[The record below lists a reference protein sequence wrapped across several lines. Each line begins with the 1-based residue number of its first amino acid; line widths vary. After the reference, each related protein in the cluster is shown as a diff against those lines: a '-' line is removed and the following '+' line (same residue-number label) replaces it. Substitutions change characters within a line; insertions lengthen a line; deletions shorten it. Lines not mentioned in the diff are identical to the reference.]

1 MLDKSLQIGIVGLG
15 LIGGSIA
22 KNLSKKGYKVYA
34 NDLSEESLKNAL
46 NEKKIDGL
54 LEDLDQNNPFI
65 LIFAIPVLS
74 INKELKRN
82 NELLSK
88 ALFITD
94 CLSVKNPLKK
104 EIEDKK
110 LNTENFVLSHPIA
123 GSEKSGYANS
133 EENLFQDKIVV
144 ITKLSGTSQTTEDI
158 CNDFW
163 SLLGAKTIQ
172 INSEDHD
179 KYFAKTSHLPHL
191 IAFALMSMIS
201 KSRETKKE
209 IFTGGGLKDF
219 TRIASSDPKM
229 WEDIFISNQIN
240 MLEVIKSFKS
250 ELDQLEKLIKES
262 DSEKLN
268 QFITSAKEFRDS
280 LT

>member
-1 MLDKSLQIGIVGLG
+1 MLDKSIQIGIVGLG

-22 KNLSKKGYKVYA
+22 KTLSKKGYKVYA
-34 NDLSEESLKNAL
+34 NDLDEKSLTNAL

-54 LEDLDQNNPFI
+54 LEDLDQDNPFI
-65 LIFAIPVLS
+65 LIFTIPVLS
-74 INKELKRN
+74 IDKELIKN
-82 NELLSK
+82 KQLLSK
-88 ALFITD
+88 ALCVTD
-94 CLSVKNPLKK
+94 GLSVKDPLKI

-110 LNTENFVLSHPIA
+110 INTENFILSHPIA
-123 GSEKSGYANS
+123 GSEKSGYLNS
-133 EENLFQDKIVV
+133 KENLFKDKIVV
-144 ITKLSGTSQTTEDI
+144 ITELSDTSQSTKNI

-163 SLLGAKTIQ
+163 TLLGAETIQ
-172 INSEDHD
+172 INSKHHD

-201 KSRETKKE
+201 KSKETKKE

-229 WEDIFISNQIN
+229 WEDIFISNQNN

-250 ELDQLEKLIKES
+250 ELDQLEKLIEES
-262 DSEKLN
+262 DSEELN
-268 QFITSAKEFRDS
+268 KFITIAKKYRDS
-280 LT
+280 LI

>member
-34 NDLSEESLKNAL
+34 NDLSKESLKNAL
-46 NEKKIDGL
+46 NEKKIEGL

-65 LIFAIPVLS
+65 LIFTIPVLS

-250 ELDQLEKLIKES
+250 ELDHLEKLVKES

-268 QFITSAKEFRDS
+268 KFITSAKEFRDS

>member
-1 MLDKSLQIGIVGLG
+1 MLDKSVQIGIVGLG

-22 KNLSKKGYKVYA
+22 KNLSKKGHKVYA
-34 NDLSEESLKNAL
+34 NDLDEESLTNAL
-46 NEKKIDGL
+46 NEKKIDGF
-54 LEDLDQNNPFI
+54 LEELDQNNPFI
-65 LIFAIPVLS
+65 LIFTIPVLS
-74 INKELKRN
+74 VNEVLIKNK
-82 NELLSK
+82 ELLSK
-88 ALFITD
+88 ALCITD
-94 CLSVKNPLKK
+94 GLSVKNSLKR
-104 EIEDKK
+104 EIEDKR
-110 LNTENFVLSHPIA
+110 LNTENFILSHPIA

-133 EENLFQDKIVV
+133 EEHLFEDKVV
-144 ITKLSGTSQTTEDI
+144 VVTKLSRTSQTTEEI
-158 CNDFW
+158 CNDLW
-163 SLLGAKTIQ
+163 SLLGARTIK

-179 KYFAKTSHLPHL
+179 KYFAKTSHLPHF

-201 KSRETKKE
+201 KSQETKKE

-229 WEDIFISNQIN
+229 WEDIFLSNQIN

-280 LT
+280 LI

>member
-34 NDLSEESLKNAL
+34 NDLSKESLKNAL

-65 LIFAIPVLS
+65 LIFTIPVLS

-229 WEDIFISNQIN
+229 WEDIFMSNQIN

-250 ELDQLEKLIKES
+250 ELDQLEKLIKKS
-262 DSEKLN
+262 DSERLN
-268 QFITSAKEFRDS
+268 QFISSAKEFRDS
-280 LT
+280 LI

>member
-1 MLDKSLQIGIVGLG
+1 MLDKSIQIGIVGLG

-22 KNLSKKGYKVYA
+22 KTLSKKGFKVYA
-34 NDLSEESLKNAL
+34 NDLNEESLKNAL

-65 LIFAIPVLS
+65 LIFTIPVLS
-74 INKELKRN
+74 VDKELIKNKEL
-82 NELLSK
+82 LWFSW
-88 ALFITD
+88 F
-94 CLSVKNPLKK
+94 
-104 EIEDKK
+104 
-110 LNTENFVLSHPIA
+110 
-123 GSEKSGYANS
+123 
-133 EENLFQDKIVV
+133 
-144 ITKLSGTSQTTEDI
+144 TTQLTVWLI
-158 CNDFW
+158 IHQLIIGLIIW
-163 SLLGAKTIQ
+163 
-172 INSEDHD
+172 
-179 KYFAKTSHLPHL
+179 TSHLPHL

-201 KSRETKKE
+201 KSKETKKE

-229 WEDIFISNQIN
+229 WEDIFMSNQIN

-250 ELDQLEKLIKES
+250 ELDQLEKLIQKS

-280 LT
+280 LI

>member
-1 MLDKSLQIGIVGLG
+1 MLDKSTQIGIVGLG
-15 LIGGSIA
+15 LMGGSIA
-22 KNLSKKGYKVYA
+22 KTLSKIGYKIYA
-34 NDLSEESLKNAL
+34 NDLNEESLKNAL
-46 NEKKIDGL
+46 NEKKIYGL
-54 LEDLDQNNPFI
+54 LEDLDQNKPFI
-65 LIFAIPVLS
+65 LIFTIPVLS
-74 INKELKRN
+74 INKELIRN

-88 ALFITD
+88 ALCITD
-94 CLSVKNPLKK
+94 GLSVKNPLKNV
-104 EIEDKK
+104 IEGKRI
-110 LNTENFVLSHPIA
+110 NTENFILSHPIA

-133 EENLFQDKIVV
+133 EENLFEDKIVV
-144 ITKLSGTSQTTEDI
+144 VTKLSGTSQTTEDT

-163 SLLGAKTIQ
+163 SLLGARTIQ

-179 KYFAKTSHLPHL
+179 KYFARTSHLPHL

-229 WEDIFISNQIN
+229 WEDIFMSNQIN
-240 MLEVIKSFKS
+240 MLEVLKSFKS
-250 ELDQLEKLIKES
+250 ELDQLEKLIQKS

-280 LT
+280 LI

>member
-34 NDLSEESLKNAL
+34 NDLSKESLKNAL
-46 NEKKIDGL
+46 NEKKIEGL

-65 LIFAIPVLS
+65 LIFTIPVLS

-229 WEDIFISNQIN
+229 WEDIFMSNQIN
-240 MLEVIKSFKS
+240 MLEVIKSFKL
-250 ELDQLEKLIKES
+250 ELDHLEKLIKES

>member
-1 MLDKSLQIGIVGLG
+1 MLDKSIQIGIIGLG

-34 NDLSEESLKNAL
+34 NDLDEESLTNAF
-46 NEKKIDGL
+46 NEKKIDGF
-54 LEDLDQNNPFI
+54 LEELNKNNPFI
-65 LIFAIPVLS
+65 LIFTIPVLS
-74 INKELKRN
+74 AKEELIKNK
-82 NELLSK
+82 ELLSK
-88 ALFITD
+88 ALCITD
-94 CLSVKNPLKK
+94 GLSVKNLLKR

-110 LNTENFVLSHPIA
+110 LNTENFILSHPIA

-133 EENLFQDKIVV
+133 DENLFEDKIVV
-144 ITKLSGTSQTTEDI
+144 VTKLSGTSQTTENI
-158 CNDFW
+158 CNDLW
-163 SLLGAKTIQ
+163 SLLGARTIQ

-201 KSRETKKE
+201 KSKETKKE

-229 WEDIFISNQIN
+229 WEDIFLSNQIN

-250 ELDQLEKLIKES
+250 ELDQLEKLIKEN

-268 QFITSAKEFRDS
+268 QFITSSKEFRDS
-280 LT
+280 LI

>member
-1 MLDKSLQIGIVGLG
+1 MLDKSIQIGIVGLG

-34 NDLSEESLKNAL
+34 NDLDEESLINAF
-46 NEKKIDGL
+46 NEKKIDGF
-54 LEDLDQNNPFI
+54 LEELDQKNPFI
-65 LIFAIPVLS
+65 LIFTIPVLS
-74 INKELKRN
+74 ANKELIKN
-82 NELLSK
+82 KELLSK

-94 CLSVKNPLKK
+94 GLSVKNSLKR

-110 LNTENFVLSHPIA
+110 LNTENFILSHPIA

-133 EENLFQDKIVV
+133 EENLFEDKIVV
-144 ITKLSGTSQTTEDI
+144 VTKLSGTSQTTEDI
-158 CNDFW
+158 CNDLW
-163 SLLGAKTIQ
+163 SLLGARTIQ

-201 KSRETKKE
+201 KSKETKKE

-229 WEDIFISNQIN
+229 WEDIFLSNQVN

-250 ELDQLEKLIKES
+250 ELDQLEKLIKEN
-262 DSEKLN
+262 DSEQLN
-268 QFITSAKEFRDS
+268 QFITSSKKFRDS
-280 LT
+280 LI

>member
-1 MLDKSLQIGIVGLG
+1 MLDKSIQIGIVGLG

-22 KNLSKKGYKVYA
+22 KTLSKKGYKVYA
-34 NDLSEESLKNAL
+34 NDLNEESLSNAL
-46 NEKKIDGL
+46 NEKKIDGF
-54 LEDLDQNNPFI
+54 LEELDQNKPFI
-65 LIFAIPVLS
+65 LIFTIPVLS
-74 INKELKRN
+74 VGEELIKNKELF
-82 NELLSK
+82 SK
-88 ALFITD
+88 ALCITD
-94 CLSVKNPLKK
+94 GLSVKNFLKK
-104 EIEDKK
+104 EIEDKR
-110 LNTENFVLSHPIA
+110 LNTENFILSHPIA
-123 GSEKSGYANS
+123 GSEKSGYENS
-133 EENLFQDKIVV
+133 EENLFEDKIVV
-144 ITKLSGTSQTTEDI
+144 ISKLPGTSQKTEDI

-163 SLLGAKTIQ
+163 NLTGARTVQ

-191 IAFALMSMIS
+191 IAFALISMIS
-201 KSRETKKE
+201 KSKETKKE

-229 WEDIFISNQIN
+229 WEDIFLSNQIN

-268 QFITSAKEFRDS
+268 KFITIAKEFRDS
-280 LT
+280 LI

>member
-1 MLDKSLQIGIVGLG
+1 MLDKSIQIGIVGLG

-22 KNLSKKGYKVYA
+22 KTLSKKGYKVYA
-34 NDLSEESLKNAL
+34 NDLSKESLKNAL
-46 NEKKIDGL
+46 NEKKIEGL

-65 LIFAIPVLS
+65 LIFTIPVLS

-250 ELDQLEKLIKES
+250 ELDHLEKLVKES

-268 QFITSAKEFRDS
+268 KFITSAKEFRDS

>member
-22 KNLSKKGYKVYA
+22 KTLSKKGYKVYA
-34 NDLSEESLKNAL
+34 NDLNEESLKNAL

-54 LEDLDQNNPFI
+54 LEDLDQNTPFI
-65 LIFAIPVLS
+65 LIFTIPVLS
-74 INKELKRN
+74 VDKELIKN
-82 NELLSK
+82 KELLSK

-94 CLSVKNPLKK
+94 GLSVKNSLKS
-104 EIEDKK
+104 EIEDKR
-110 LNTENFVLSHPIA
+110 LNTENFILSHPIA

-133 EENLFQDKIVV
+133 EENLFEDKIVI
-144 ITKLSGTSQTTEDI
+144 ITKLSDTSQMTEGI
-158 CNDFW
+158 CHDFW
-163 SLLGAKTIQ
+163 SLLGARTIE

-201 KSRETKKE
+201 KSKETKKE

-229 WEDIFISNQIN
+229 WEDIFMSNQIN

-250 ELDQLEKLIKES
+250 ELDHLEKLIKIS

-280 LT
+280 LI

>member
-22 KNLSKKGYKVYA
+22 KTLSKKGYKVYA
-34 NDLSEESLKNAL
+34 NDLNEESLKNAL

-65 LIFAIPVLS
+65 LIFTIPVLS
-74 INKELKRN
+74 INKELIRN

-94 CLSVKNPLKK
+94 CLSVKNPLKN
-104 EIEDKK
+104 EIEDKRI
-110 LNTENFVLSHPIA
+110 NTENFILSHPIA

-133 EENLFQDKIVV
+133 EENLFEDKIVV
-144 ITKLSGTSQTTEDI
+144 VTKLSGTSQTTEDT

-163 SLLGAKTIQ
+163 SLLGARTIQ

-179 KYFAKTSHLPHL
+179 KYFARTSHLPHL

-229 WEDIFISNQIN
+229 WEDIFMSNQIN

-280 LT
+280 LI

>member
-34 NDLSEESLKNAL
+34 NDLSKESLKNAL
-46 NEKKIDGL
+46 NEKKIEGL

-65 LIFAIPVLS
+65 LIFTIPVLS
-74 INKELKRN
+74 INKELIRN

-240 MLEVIKSFKS
+240 MLEVIKSFKL
-250 ELDQLEKLIKES
+250 ELDHLEKLIKES

>member
-1 MLDKSLQIGIVGLG
+1 MLDKSIQIGIVGLG

-34 NDLSEESLKNAL
+34 NDLDEKSLTIAL
-46 NEKKIDGL
+46 NEKKIDGF
-54 LEDLDQNNPFI
+54 LEELDQNNPFI
-65 LIFAIPVLS
+65 LIFTIPVLS
-74 INKELKRN
+74 ANKELIKN
-82 NELLSK
+82 KELLSK
-88 ALFITD
+88 ALCITD
-94 CLSVKNPLKK
+94 GLSVKKPLKR

-110 LNTENFVLSHPIA
+110 LNTENFILSHPIA

-133 EENLFQDKIVV
+133 EENLFEDKIVV
-144 ITKLSGTSQTTEDI
+144 VTKLSGTSQTTEDI
-158 CNDFW
+158 CNDLW
-163 SLLGAKTIQ
+163 SLLGARTIQ

-201 KSRETKKE
+201 KSKETKKE

-229 WEDIFISNQIN
+229 WEDIFMSNQIN

-250 ELDQLEKLIKES
+250 ELDHLEKLIKEN
-262 DSEKLN
+262 DSEQLN
-268 QFITSAKEFRDS
+268 QFITSSKKFRDS
-280 LT
+280 LI

>member
-1 MLDKSLQIGIVGLG
+1 MFGKSLQIGIVGLG

-22 KNLSKKGYKVYA
+22 KTLSKKGYKVYA
-34 NDLSEESLKNAL
+34 NDLNEESLKNAL

-65 LIFAIPVLS
+65 LIFTIPVLS
-74 INKELKRN
+74 VDKEQK
-82 NELLSK
+82 K
-88 ALFITD
+88 KKKD
-94 CLSVKNPLKK
+94 KKK
-104 EIEDKK
+104 EKGPPGIDKK
-110 LNTENFVLSHPIA
+110 
-123 GSEKSGYANS
+123 
-133 EENLFQDKIVV
+133 
-144 ITKLSGTSQTTEDI
+144 ED
-158 CNDFW
+158 
-163 SLLGAKTIQ
+163 
-172 INSEDHD
+172 
-179 KYFAKTSHLPHL
+179 FAKTSHLPHL

-229 WEDIFISNQIN
+229 WEDIFMSNQIN

-250 ELDQLEKLIKES
+250 ELDQLEKLIQKS

-280 LT
+280 LI

>member
-22 KNLSKKGYKVYA
+22 KTLSKKGYKVYA
-34 NDLSEESLKNAL
+34 NDLNEESLKNAL

-65 LIFAIPVLS
+65 LIFTIPVLS
-74 INKELKRN
+74 VDKELIKN
-82 NELLSK
+82 KKLLSK
-88 ALFITD
+88 ALCITD
-94 CLSVKNPLKK
+94 GLSVKNSLKS
-104 EIEDKK
+104 EIEDKRI
-110 LNTENFVLSHPIA
+110 NTENFILSHPIA

-133 EENLFQDKIVV
+133 EENLFENKIVV
-144 ITKLSGTSQTTEDI
+144 VTKLSGTSQTTKDT

-163 SLLGAKTIQ
+163 SLLGARTIQ

-179 KYFAKTSHLPHL
+179 KYFARTSHLPHL

-229 WEDIFISNQIN
+229 WEDIFMSNQIN

-250 ELDQLEKLIKES
+250 ELDQLEKLIKEN

>member
-1 MLDKSLQIGIVGLG
+1 MLDKSVQIGIVGLG

-22 KNLSKKGYKVYA
+22 KNLSKKGHKVYA
-34 NDLSEESLKNAL
+34 NDLDEESLTNAL
-46 NEKKIDGL
+46 NEKKIDGF
-54 LEDLDQNNPFI
+54 LEELDQNNPFI
-65 LIFAIPVLS
+65 LIFTIPVLS
-74 INKELKRN
+74 VNEELIKNK
-82 NELLSK
+82 ELLSK
-88 ALFITD
+88 ALCITD
-94 CLSVKNPLKK
+94 GLSVKNSLKR
-104 EIEDKK
+104 EIEDKR
-110 LNTENFVLSHPIA
+110 LNTENFILSHPIA

-133 EENLFQDKIVV
+133 EENLFEDKVV
-144 ITKLSGTSQTTEDI
+144 VVTKLSRTSQTTEEI
-158 CNDFW
+158 CNDLW
-163 SLLGAKTIQ
+163 SLLGARTIK

-179 KYFAKTSHLPHL
+179 KYFAKTSHLPHF

-201 KSRETKKE
+201 KSQETKKE

-229 WEDIFISNQIN
+229 WEDIFMSNQIN

-262 DSEKLN
+262 NSEKLN

-280 LT
+280 LI

>member
-1 MLDKSLQIGIVGLG
+1 MLDKSIQIGIVGLG

-34 NDLSEESLKNAL
+34 NDLDEKSLTIAF
-46 NEKKIDGL
+46 NEKKIDGP
-54 LEDLDQNNPFI
+54 LEKLDQNNPFI
-65 LIFAIPVLS
+65 LIFTIPVLS
-74 INKELKRN
+74 ANRELIKNK
-82 NELLSK
+82 ELLSK

-94 CLSVKNPLKK
+94 CLSVKNPLKR
-104 EIEDKK
+104 EIEDKRI
-110 LNTENFVLSHPIA
+110 NTENFILSHPIA

-133 EENLFQDKIVV
+133 EENLFEDKIVV
-144 ITKLSGTSQTTEDI
+144 VTKLSGTSQTTEDI
-158 CNDFW
+158 CNDLW
-163 SLLGAKTIQ
+163 SLLGARTIQ

-201 KSRETKKE
+201 KSKETKKE

-229 WEDIFISNQIN
+229 WEDIFLSNQVN

-250 ELDQLEKLIKES
+250 ELDQLEKLIKEN
-262 DSEKLN
+262 DSEQLN
-268 QFITSAKEFRDS
+268 QFITSSKKFRDS
-280 LT
+280 LI

>member
-1 MLDKSLQIGIVGLG
+1 MLDKSIQIGIVGLG

-22 KNLSKKGYKVYA
+22 KTLSKKGFKVYA
-34 NDLSEESLKNAL
+34 NDLNEESLKNAL

-65 LIFAIPVLS
+65 LIFTIPVLS
-74 INKELKRN
+74 VDKELIKN
-82 NELLSK
+82 KELLSK
-88 ALFITD
+88 ALCITD
-94 CLSVKNPLKK
+94 GLSVKNSLKS
-104 EIEDKK
+104 EIEDKR
-110 LNTENFVLSHPIA
+110 LNTENFILSHPIA

-133 EENLFQDKIVV
+133 EENLFEDKIVV
-144 ITKLSGTSQTTEDI
+144 ITKLSDTSQTTQDI
-158 CNDFW
+158 CHDFW
-163 SLLGAKTIQ
+163 SLLGARTIE
-172 INSEDHD
+172 ISSEDHD

-201 KSRETKKE
+201 KSKETKKE

-229 WEDIFISNQIN
+229 WEDIFMSNQIN

-250 ELDQLEKLIKES
+250 ELDQLEKLIQKS

-280 LT
+280 LI